1 MRLVDNPSLL
11 ARITAL
17 AGKQNLSPQNRLL
30 RLAIK
35 GEAAP
40 TLLSPADVSDV
51 CRELVMHYHQM
62 GIK

>member
-1 MRLVDNPSLL
+1 MRVIDNPSLL
-11 ARITAL
+11 ARISAL
-17 AGKQNLSPQNRLL
+17 AGKHNLSPQNRLL

-40 TLLSPADVSDV
+40 SLLAPADVSEI
-51 CRELVMHYHQM
+51 CRELIMHYHQM